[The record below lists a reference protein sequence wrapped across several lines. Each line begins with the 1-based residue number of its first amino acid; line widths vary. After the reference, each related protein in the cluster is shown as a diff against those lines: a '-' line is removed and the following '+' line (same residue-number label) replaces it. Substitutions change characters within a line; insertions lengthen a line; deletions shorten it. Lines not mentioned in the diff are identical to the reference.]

1 MVRLDSL
8 RLNIND
14 EYKLSMGVFNVA
26 DQLWNQYR
34 FDHWLRKFKW
44 WWTISLW
51 GIHVLM
57 TNGYFFYAAYMAR
70 DGFEKKD
77 MLTHY
82 DFHNHIL
89 LAWLESQ
96 KNGPQDIDARSA
108 TVLLTWDPPPRK
120 IRPES
125 VISSDFSS
133 KSSINKIY
141 TGHSTR
147 LNHKFSS
154 ICIKFFVLAS
164 MMIASNQL
172 EH

>member
-70 DGFEKKD
+70 GVVF
-77 MLTHY
+77 
-82 DFHNHIL
+82 
-89 LAWLESQ
+89 SCC
-96 KNGPQDIDARSA
+96 SA
-108 TVLLTWDPPPRK
+108 AACCHHWSRNFPPPLYTVSFAHNSNIGRRFTHFTTVACLLLVYYQIGLIPFVWSECRELIYVSVYDIK
-120 IRPES
+120 PFYFLTMITES
-125 VISSDFSS
+125 P
-133 KSSINKIY
+133 
-141 TGHSTR
+141 
-147 LNHKFSS
+147 
-154 ICIKFFVLAS
+154 
-164 MMIASNQL
+164 
-172 EH
+172 